1 MLDITFYRDDFRRRD
16 APLAATSTEIDFLI
30 EDKKVVIIDDVLF
43 SGRSIRAALTAIQ
56 SYGRPE
62 NIELLVLIDR
72 RFSRHLPIQ
81 PNYRGRQVDAI
92 NEERVLVS
100 WKETDKKDAV
110 YIEQNNMDQLSVE
123 HLLGIKYLNTNDID
137 LIFKTAD
144 HFKEVINRPIK
155 KVPSLRDITIAN
167 LFFENSTRTKLSFE
181 LAEKRLSADV
191 INFSAGQSSVKKGE
205 TLIDTVNNILSMKV
219 DIVVMR
225 HGNVGAGVFLSKHV
239 DAKIINAGDG
249 THEHPTQAL
258 LDSYSIREKLGSV
271 KGKKIVIVGDILHSR
286 VALSNIFA
294 LQLQGAQVKV
304 CGPTTLIPKY
314 ISSLGVEVETNLKKA
329 LEWCDVANVL
339 RVQHERMDIKYFPST
354 REYTQLFG
362 INKEIL
368 DNLGKKIVIMHPGPI
383 NRGVEITSD
392 VADSDQSIILN
403 QVENGVAVRMA
414 VIYLLAQQI
423 KR

>member
-1 MLDITFYRDDFRRRD
+1 M
-16 APLAATSTEIDFLI
+16 
-30 EDKKVVIIDDVLF
+30 K
-43 SGRSIRAALTAIQ
+43 
-56 SYGRPE
+56 
-62 NIELLVLIDR
+62 
-72 RFSRHLPIQ
+72 
-81 PNYRGRQVDAI
+81 
-92 NEERVLVS
+92 
-100 WKETDKKDAV
+100 
-110 YIEQNNMDQLSVE
+110 QLSVE
-123 HLLGIKYLNTNDID
+123 HLLGIKYLNKNDID
-137 LIFKTAD
+137 LIFETAT

-191 INFSAGQSSVKKGE
+191 INFSANQSSVKKGE
-205 TLIDTVNNILSMKV
+205 SLIDTVNNILAMKV

-225 HGNVGAGVFLSKHV
+225 HPNVGAGVFLSRHV
-239 DAKIINAGDG
+239 NAKIINAGDG

-258 LDSYSIREKLGSV
+258 LDSYSIKEKLGSV

-294 LQLQGAQVKV
+294 LKLQGAEVKV
-304 CGPTTLIPKY
+304 CGPTTLIPKH
-314 ISSLGVEVETNLKKA
+314 IKSLGVGIETNIKKA

-339 RVQHERMDIKYFPST
+339 RVQHERMDINYFPSS

-368 DNLGKKIVIMHPGPI
+368 DNLGKKITIMHPGPI